1 MTLLGIALDDHD
13 RGMLW
18 IIGLLLMFALITW
31 LEANR
36 KK

>member
-1 MTLLGIALDDHD
+1 MMLLRIALDQHD

-18 IIGLLLMFALITW
+18 VIGLLLLFALITW
-31 LEANR
+31 LEGRR